1 MSFNYEYPRPAVTVD
16 AVVYGYQ
23 SEELRVLLIERGGE
37 PFRGAWALPGGFL
50 NENEDLP
57 DAVRRELLEETGVS
71 PLHLEQLGS
80 WGTPGRD
87 PRGHTITVAYTAL
100 VRLGGHIAKAATD
113 AADARWFPVDGLPDL
128 AFDHRDILDAAR
140 ARLVEA
146 VRTRPVGFDLLPDR
160 FSLTELQT
168 LIETVMGEPLD
179 KRNFRKKLQSL
190 DMLIPT
196 GEFEADV
203 PRRAAQLYRFDRAM
217 YNKLSAEGFQFRL

>member
-1 MSFNYEYPRPAVTVD
+1 MSFVYEYPRPAVTVD

-23 SEELRVLLIERGGE
+23 AEELRVLLIERGGP

-50 NENEDLP
+50 GENEDLP
-57 DAVRRELLEETGVS
+57 DAVRRELLEETGVA

-100 VRLGGHIAKAATD
+100 VRLSGHTAKADTD

-128 AFDHRDILDAAR
+128 AFDHGEILDAAR
-140 ARLVEA
+140 ERLIES
-146 VRTRPVGFDLLPDR
+146 VRTRPVGFDLLPDL

-168 LIETVMGEPLD
+168 LVETVMGEPLD

-196 GEFEADV
+196 GEYESGV

-217 YNKLSAEGFQFRL
+217 YDKLSAEGFQFRL